1 MNRRAF
7 LAFAAGGALG
17 GCALRFWPDE
27 GLWNPCLP
35 PAVADSEWLRALWR
49 DLDPRRVWDCHVHL
63 LGAGAGGSWI
73 NPAMDSPW
81 HPLQVLQKKFYVN
94 AACIEGEPDPDAAY
108 VARLATLADG
118 LPPGARLML
127 MAFDRFHDERGRR
140 VPERSAF
147 HTPDRYCAEVARAH
161 SERFEWIASIHP
173 YREDALEA
181 LEWARAH
188 GARAVKWLP
197 PAMGMDPGSARCD
210 AFYEALARTG
220 LPLLTHAGDEMAV
233 SGAGRADYGNPLKL
247 RRALDRG
254 VSVIVAHCATL
265 GWGADL
271 DAGEDA
277 PRVHNFDLFVRLMD
291 EPRYRGLLY
300 GEISAITQ
308 VNRLE
313 RAIGVL
319 IARRDWQARLVNG
332 SDYPLPGVM
341 PLISLKHFARR
352 GWLAENDS
360 ETLAVLRR
368 HNPLL
373 FDFALK
379 RRLQVQGQYFD
390 PAVFESRR
398 VFDPR
403 QPPPAP

>member
-7 LAFAAGGALG
+7 LALAAGGALG

-27 GLWNPCLP
+27 RLWNPCLP
-35 PAVADSEWLRALWR
+35 PEISDSEWLRALWR

-63 LGAGAGGSWI
+63 LGGGAGGSWI
-73 NPAMDSPW
+73 NPAMDSLR

-94 AACIEGEPDPDAAY
+94 AACIEGEPEPDAAY

-118 LPPGARLML
+118 LPVGARLML
-127 MAFDRFHDERGRR
+127 MAFDWFHDENGRR

-147 HTPDRYCAEVARAH
+147 HTPDRYCVEVARAH
-161 SERFEWIASIHP
+161 PERFEWIASIHP

-181 LEWARAH
+181 LAWARQH

-197 PAMGMDPGSARCD
+197 PAMGIDPGSKRCD
-210 AFYEALARTG
+210 PFYEALARTG

-233 SGAGRADYGNPLKL
+233 SGGGVEEYGNPLRL

-254 VSVIVAHCATL
+254 VRVIVAHCATL
-265 GWGADL
+265 GRGTDL

-277 PRVHNFDLFVRLMD
+277 PSVHNFDLFVRLMD
-291 EPRYRGLLY
+291 EPRYQGLLH

-319 IARRDWQARLVNG
+319 IARRDWQTRLVNG

-341 PLISLKHFARR
+341 PLISIKHFARR
-352 GWLAENDS
+352 GWLAEEDA

-368 HNPLL
+368 HNPVL

-379 RRLQVQGQYFD
+379 RRLQVDGQRFD
-390 PAVFESRR
+390 PTVFESRR
-398 VFDPR
+398 LFDPR
-403 QPPPAP
+403 RR

>member
-35 PAVADSEWLRALWR
+35 PEVADSEWLRTLWR

-63 LGAGAGGSWI
+63 LGNGAGGSWI
-73 NPAMDSPW
+73 NPAMDSLW
-81 HPLQVLQKKFYVN
+81 HPLQILQKKFYVN

-127 MAFDRFHDERGRR
+127 LAFDWFHDERGRR
-140 VPERSAF
+140 VPERSVF
-147 HTPDRYCAEVARAH
+147 HTPDRYCAEVAHAH
-161 SERFEWIASIHP
+161 PERFEWIASIHP

-210 AFYEALARTG
+210 AFYQALARTG

-233 SGAGRADYGNPLKL
+233 SGAGPAEYGNPLKL
-247 RRALDRG
+247 RRALDHGAR
-254 VSVIVAHCATL
+254 VIVAHCATL

-277 PRVHNFDLFVRLMD
+277 PRLHNFDLFARLMD
-291 EPRYRGLLY
+291 EPRYQGLLY

-341 PLISLKHFARR
+341 PLISIKHFARR
-352 GWLAENDS
+352 GWLAENDA

-403 QPPPAP
+403 QR